1 MKSLPA
7 AVLAV
12 VAFQIPALAR
22 AANYDIDT
30 AHSSAGFAVRHLA
43 VSNVRG
49 EFAKVTGVVEYDA
62 KDLSKT
68 RVEATLDA
76 ASVTTRDPKRDEHLK
91 SADFFDVAQY
101 PVITFKSTK
110 VEKASQ
116 GLKVKGDLTLHGVTR
131 PVVLDVQG
139 PTPEVKDPWGNVR
152 AGASATAKINRKDF
166 GMSFNKTLDSGG
178 LVVGD
183 EVAITIDVELVKK
196 AAPAEAKK

>member
-49 EFAKVTGVVEYDA
+49 EFAKVTGVVEHDA

-68 RVEATLDA
+68 RLEATIDA

>member
-62 KDLSKT
+62 KDPSKT
-68 RVEATLDA
+68 RVEATIDA

>member
-7 AVLAV
+7 AVLAF

-62 KDLSKT
+62 KDPSKT
-68 RVEATLDA
+68 RVEATIDA

>member
-62 KDLSKT
+62 KDPSKT

-116 GLKVKGDLTLHGVTR
+116 GLKVRGDLTLHGVTR

>member
-7 AVLAV
+7 AALAV
-12 VAFQIPALAR
+12 AALQIPALAR

-49 EFAKVTGVVEYDA
+49 EFGKVTGVVEYDA
-62 KDLSKT
+62 KDPSKT
-68 RVEATLDA
+68 RVEATIDA
-76 ASVTTRDPKRDEHLK
+76 ASVTTREPKRDEHLK
-91 SADFFDVAQY
+91 SPDFFDVAQY

-110 VEKASQ
+110 VEKGPQ
-116 GLKVKGDLTLHGVTR
+116 GLRVKGDLTLHGVTR
-131 PVVLDVQG
+131 PVALDVQG
-139 PTPEVKDPWGNVR
+139 PTQEVKDPWGNIR

-183 EVAITIDVELVKK
+183 EVAIAIDVELVKK

>member
-62 KDLSKT
+62 KDPSKT

-116 GLKVKGDLTLHGVTR
+116 GLKVRGDLTLHGVTR
-131 PVVLDVQG
+131 AVVLDVQG

>member
-62 KDLSKT
+62 KDPSKT